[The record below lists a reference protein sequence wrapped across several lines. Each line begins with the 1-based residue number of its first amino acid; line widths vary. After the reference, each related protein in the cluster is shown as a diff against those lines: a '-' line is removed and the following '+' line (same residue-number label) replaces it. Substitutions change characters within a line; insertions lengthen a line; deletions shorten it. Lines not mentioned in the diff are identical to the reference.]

1 MMTLHEN
8 PELFRDAVT
17 ATAQRLSI
25 PEIYIE
31 KDYWVTV
38 ALKTIFESA
47 STNEA
52 VFKGGTALSKCYK
65 IIERFSED
73 IDLVVIKHADEN
85 DNDLKRKIKAISQI
99 VDSIIPEIQ
108 VEGVTTKFGMNR
120 KTAHAYT
127 KADFKGNYGQVREHI
142 VVEATWLGNAEPFT
156 TANINCFIMDMM
168 VDTGQSALIEKWS
181 LQPFSVRVLTKER
194 TICEK
199 IMSLVRFSNT
209 DQPYTD
215 LANKVRHIYDIHM
228 MLKDPEVA
236 DFFDDDEFDKMLTLV
251 GSDDVLSFK
260 NNNEWLKIHP
270 KEAIIFADP
279 GGTWEAIKAPY
290 RTSFQELVT
299 GELPD
304 EKELI
309 TTLEKVAQ
317 RIGSVAWNIK
327 TK

>member
-1 MMTLHEN
+1 
-8 PELFRDAVT
+8 
-17 ATAQRLSI
+17 
-25 PEIYIE
+25 
-31 KDYWVTV
+31 
-38 ALKTIFESA
+38 
-47 STNEA
+47 
-52 VFKGGTALSKCYK
+52 
-65 IIERFSED
+65 
-73 IDLVVIKHADEN
+73 
-85 DNDLKRKIKAISQI
+85 
-99 VDSIIPEIQ
+99 
-108 VEGVTTKFGMNR
+108 
-120 KTAHAYT
+120 
-127 KADFKGNYGQVREHI
+127 
-142 VVEATWLGNAEPFT
+142 
-156 TANINCFIMDMM
+156 MDMM

-251 GSDDVLSFK
+251 GSDDLLSFK